1 MEAVSGPSLRHLRVF
16 EMVARLQSVC
26 KAAEAVHLTQPAVT
40 QAIAKLES
48 QVSAVLF
55 ERRSSGTYLTPAGE
69 ILSLRVSRM
78 FEQIEEALNDF
89 GVTAGP
95 GKSIAAI
102 AERITR
108 PQIRTLAAIAD
119 GRSLAEAARLGIS
132 QTSIHRAAREL
143 ERSLGKPLFRN
154 GVNGMTTTPGGGE
167 LARKLSLAMR
177 EVEWGV
183 EEMRTAAGE
192 RGGELRVGA
201 MPLAGSFLLAPV
213 LNDLMKAFPQA
224 RVQVRTGDT
233 NHLTKALRLGEIDF
247 VVGLIPGFID
257 QQEIEQVPLLRSH
270 YVLVARRNHPL
281 TKKDDVTTADLAEFD
296 WIAPDHRATR
306 RAAFDR
312 LFASMPKAPPA
323 NIEAS
328 SLSTIRLLLCGSDR
342 LTLLT
347 QFEFE
352 HEKRSGA
359 LTRLPYGPIEPTHS
373 IGVTHR
379 AKWLPT
385 ALHQKFLELIRQH
398 ALAISGTD
406 FRRGR
411 AA

>member
-1 MEAVSGPSLRHLRVF
+1 
-16 EMVARLQSVC
+16 
-26 KAAEAVHLTQPAVT
+26 
-40 QAIAKLES
+40 
-48 QVSAVLF
+48 
-55 ERRSSGTYLTPAGE
+55 
-69 ILSLRVSRM
+69 M
-78 FEQIEEALNDF
+78 FELIDEALAEF
-89 GVTAGP
+89 GASAGP
-95 GKSIAAI
+95 GKSLTAI

-132 QTSIHRAAREL
+132 QTSLHRAAREL

-154 GVNGMTTTPGGGE
+154 GVNGMSTTPGGGE

-183 EEMRTAAGE
+183 EEMRVAAGE

-213 LNDLMKAFPQA
+213 LNDLMKCFPQA
-224 RVQVRTGDT
+224 RLQVRTGDT
-233 NHLTKALRLGEIDF
+233 NHLIKQLRLGEVDF
-247 VVGLIPGFID
+247 VVGMIPGFID
-257 QQEIEQVPLLRSH
+257 PAEIEQEALLRSG

-281 TKKDDVTTADLAEFD
+281 TKKAEITAADLAGYD

-306 RAAFDR
+306 RTAFDR
-312 LFASMPKAPPA
+312 LFATMPKVPPT

-352 HEKRSGA
+352 HEKRSCA

-373 IGVTHR
+373 VGVTRR
-379 AKWLPT
+379 ANWLPT
-385 ALHQKFLELIRQH
+385 ALHTKFLELIRTH
-398 ALAISGTD
+398 AAAVAGTEV
-406 FRRGR
+406 RRGR